1 MTFSINNML
10 RTCLS
15 SDYGGL
21 GRNNNN
27 RVKLGMEWGSV
38 IENIE
43 HVLLVLVVYYKLH
56 KQSNYGWE
64 LFANVLCFQCH
75 FSIRLIIICQFVIY
89 NLVNS
94 ASELNSLKMI
104 NLLPWC
110 SPK

>member
-1 MTFSINNML
+1 MIFSENNMG
-10 RTCLS
+10 RTCPS

-27 RVKLGMEWGSV
+27 RVKLGMEGGSV

-43 HVLLVLVVYYKLH
+43 HVLLVLVVYAYKLH

-75 FSIRLIIICQFVIY
+75 FPIRLIIICQFFI
-89 NLVNS
+89 
-94 ASELNSLKMI
+94 
-104 NLLPWC
+104 
-110 SPK
+110 